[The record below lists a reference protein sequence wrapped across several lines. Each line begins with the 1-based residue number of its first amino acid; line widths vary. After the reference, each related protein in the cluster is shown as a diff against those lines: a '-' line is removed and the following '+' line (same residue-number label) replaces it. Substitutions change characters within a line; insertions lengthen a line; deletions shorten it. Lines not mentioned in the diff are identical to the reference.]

1 MPVVH
6 GSPPTAYR
14 PGMRQK
20 ILRARRRRRAG
31 GEADPIA
38 FDPGASVRQ
47 VGLIES
53 GTGAIH
59 GPLAIVAALVA
70 AVTLAGVRAWWR
82 ANTRISADH
91 D

>member
-1 MPVVH
+1 
-6 GSPPTAYR
+6 
-14 PGMRQK
+14 MRQK
-20 ILRARRRRRAG
+20 MLRSRGRKQS
-31 GEADPIA
+31 GEELDSIA

-53 GTGAIH
+53 GTGAMH

-82 ANTRISADH
+82 ANTRTPGDRG
-91 D
+91 

>member
-1 MPVVH
+1 
-6 GSPPTAYR
+6 
-14 PGMRQK
+14 MRQK
-20 ILRARRRRRAG
+20 RLSPRRPRRARR
-31 GEADPIA
+31 ESIP

-70 AVTLAGVRAWWR
+70 AISVAGLRAWWR
-82 ANTRISADH
+82 ANTREPGDRS
-91 D
+91 